1 MCMYNM
7 YCMHI
12 THVICMYITH
22 THIYVKIMNREAMS
36 KMRQVLSTKENIKYN
51 N

>member
-1 MCMYNM
+1 MYMDNM
-7 YCMHI
+7 YCVYI

-22 THIYVKIMNREAMS
+22 THIYVKIMNRETMN